1 MRIIDNFGLSV
12 RRTCSLVGIWRTS
25 FSYKPKDN
33 KPDEAIIRAKLK
45 ELADKRKRFGCPRLQ
60 VLLRREGFAINHKRT
75 ERIYKEEG
83 LSIRIRRRRKM
94 ASTLRTEVPRPTHAN
109 HIWSMDFMKDALSS
123 GRRLKVLPIIDEYT
137 KKCFKI
143 EVDTSINGVRVVRTL
158 NDIALKEEGLP
169 EIIIVDNGPE
179 FIGRAVDEWAYKRGV
194 KLFFI
199 TPGKPVENMYMES
212 FNGKLRDE
220 CLNLHYFVGLDHAK
234 QIIEDWRV
242 DYNTERPH
250 SSLDNLTPEEF
261 IQKENE
267 KMAAATNITTTSN
280 TTLNSNT

>member
-1 MRIIDNFGLSV
+1 MRIIDNFGLSA

-25 FSYKPKDN
+25 FFYKPRQN
-33 KPDEAIIRAKLK
+33 NPDEAVIRARLK
-45 ELADKRKRFGCPRLQ
+45 EFADKRKRFGCPRLH
-60 VLLRREGFAINHKRT
+60 VLLRREGFIINHKRT

-83 LSIRIRRRRKM
+83 LSLRIKRRRKI
-94 ASTLRTEVPRPTHAN
+94 ASVLRTEVPRPAHPN

-123 GRRLKVLPIIDEYT
+123 GRKLKVLPIIDGYT

-143 EVDTSINGVRVVRTL
+143 EVDTSINGARVVRAL
-158 NDIALKEEGLP
+158 NDIALKQGLP

-179 FIGRAVDEWAYKRGV
+179 FIGKAVDEWAYRRGV

-220 CLNLHYFVGLDHAK
+220 CLNLHYFISLDHAR
-234 QIIEDWRV
+234 QIIEEWRI

-250 SSLDNLTPEEF
+250 SSLDDLTPEEF

-267 KMAAATNITTTSN
+267 RMAAATNITTTSN